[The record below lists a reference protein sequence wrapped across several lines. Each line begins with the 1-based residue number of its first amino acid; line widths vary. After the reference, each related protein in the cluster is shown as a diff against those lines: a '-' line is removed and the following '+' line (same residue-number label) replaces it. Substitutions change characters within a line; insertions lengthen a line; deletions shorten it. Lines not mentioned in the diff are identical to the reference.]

1 MKVTVKVRKTTR
13 KEKVKFLVTL
23 LVVGLVIYLL
33 NK

>member
-1 MKVTVKVRKTTR
+1 MKVTVKVRKTTG

-23 LVVGLVIYLL
+23 LVVGLVIYFL